1 MFKYQDKIKGRKNF
15 SDKWIIGAE
24 LLRTS
29 NIKDHAQCEQHK
41 HAMTLLRKEQ
51 AQSKGLGPAAYAP
64 IARALCTL
72 PDDDRKKLKYKFEIA
87 HFVATEK
94 LSFKNYPK
102 LCPLEAKHGV
112 DIGTTYTNEA
122 AGRSFVHFI
131 AESKWH
137 ELIDTL
143 AKADFFS
150 LLLDGSTD
158 KGNYDNELLLIV
170 WCDPDGKDETRMS
183 FFKVIRPDSVTGAGL
198 FQVVECALQSVGVT
212 AIDDTHC
219 RKLVGIAT
227 DGASANIA
235 DGGLKGL
242 VERKL
247 NWIFWM
253 WCLAHRMELA
263 IKDALNGTAFDLID
277 EMLLRLYYL
286 YKKSPKK

>member
-1 MFKYQDKIKGRKNF
+1 M
-15 SDKWIIGAE
+15 
-24 LLRTS
+24 
-29 NIKDHAQCEQHK
+29 
-41 HAMTLLRKEQ
+41 
-51 AQSKGLGPAAYAP
+51 
-64 IARALCTL
+64 
-72 PDDDRKKLKYKFEIA
+72 
-87 HFVATEK
+87 
-94 LSFKNYPK
+94 
-102 LCPLEAKHGV
+102 
-112 DIGTTYTNEA
+112 
-122 AGRSFVHFI
+122 
-131 AESKWH
+131 
-137 ELIDTL
+137 
-143 AKADFFS
+143 
-150 LLLDGSTD
+150 
-158 KGNYDNELLLIV
+158 
-170 WCDPDGKDETRMS
+170 WCDPDGKDERIHTRMS

-219 RKLVGIAT
+219 RKLVGIVT

-286 YKKSPKK
+286 YEKFPKKCRELEEIVSDLKEWLQFQDGGVKPIRASGSRWISHKLAAIKRVLSKYGAYTHHIAALSESSSVNSRDRAKLRGYYTKWIEGKYLIGCAVFVDLLTPCSIFSKVKWTFCLQ